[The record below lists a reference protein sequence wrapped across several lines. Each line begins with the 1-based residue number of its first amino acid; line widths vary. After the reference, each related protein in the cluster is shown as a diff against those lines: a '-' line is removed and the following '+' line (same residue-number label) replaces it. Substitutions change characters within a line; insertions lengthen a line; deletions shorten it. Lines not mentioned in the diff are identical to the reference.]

1 METLEREEH
10 EDELDHG
17 RRRPLEQ
24 HAREKARE
32 TRDLKKAS
40 VARPRLGDDLGY
52 RATLPNEKER
62 SPRHTRATGSV
73 LPRFPARWQPDRTS
87 DEPIGGTRRD
97 RSCGRHRRRTH
108 RDRAGLRG
116 GA

>member
-1 METLEREEH
+1 METVEGEEH
-10 EDELDHG
+10 EDEPDHR
-17 RRRPLEQ
+17 RRRPREQ

-62 SPRHTRATGSV
+62 SPRHTRATG
-73 LPRFPARWQPDRTS
+73 LARPRFPARSQPDRTS
-87 DEPIGGTRRD
+87 AAPIGGKRRD
-97 RSCGRHRRRTH
+97 PWCGRHR
-108 RDRAGLRG
+108 
-116 GA
+116 